1 MSPDVVRETM
11 PDKPKKS
18 TMMIEE
24 LQELRDIYLEI
35 LRVEARLV
43 SMEQKHPAA
52 ARLREVITRALDE
65 LEDVRHMLM
74 KDAADAINGQS
85 EGPPSQC

>member
-1 MSPDVVRETM
+1 MS
-11 PDKPKKS
+11 DKPKKPA
-18 TMMIEE
+18 TVLEE

-43 SMEQKHPAA
+43 NMEQKHPAA
-52 ARLREVITRALDE
+52 ARLREVISKALDE

-74 KDAADAINGQS
+74 KDAAQAIDSQG
-85 EGPPSQC
+85 EVPPKADLP